1 MYDIE
6 SLIKQAMIS
15 REMAYAPYSN
25 FKVGAAVLT
34 KSNKIFSGCNVENS
48 SYGATIC
55 AERSAITAAVTDGE
69 KCFYAIAIIASAGN
83 YCFPCGICRRVLS
96 EFSKDG
102 EIDVITCKPDG
113 DFKIYKLKDLLP
125 EAFLL

>member
-1 MYDIE
+1 MYDAE
-6 SLIKQAMIS
+6 NLVLQAKIS
-15 REMAYAPYSN
+15 REIAYAPYSK

-34 KSNKIFSGCNVENS
+34 STNKIFIGCNVENS

-55 AERSAITAAVTDGE
+55 AERSAVTAAVSNGE
-69 KCFYAIAIIASAGN
+69 IKFKAIAIIASIGG
-83 YCFPCGICRRVLS
+83 YCFPCGICRQVLS

-102 EIDVITCKPDG
+102 NMEILVCNPIG
-113 DFKIYKLKDLLP
+113 QFKRYLLKDLLP